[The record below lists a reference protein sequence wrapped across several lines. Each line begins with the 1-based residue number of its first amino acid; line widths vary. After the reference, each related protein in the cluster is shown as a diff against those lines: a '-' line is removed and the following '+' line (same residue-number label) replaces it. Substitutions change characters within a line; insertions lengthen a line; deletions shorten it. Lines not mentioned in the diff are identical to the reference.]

1 MKSSLSQR
9 RPVGY
14 YTTELSRYSLTP
26 VRVPAGYLR
35 VTCGVPAVYLRGTC
49 GVPAEYL
56 RGTCGVPAGYLQ
68 GTCIP
73 LTLSYLDLIL
83 FISRQHRETCLIYQT

>member
-1 MKSSLSQR
+1 MKSPLSQR

-49 GVPAEYL
+49 GVPAGYL
-56 RGTCGVPAGYLQ
+56 RSTCGVPAGYLH
-68 GTCIP
+68 TP
-73 LTLSYLDLIL
+73 DTELSRFD
-83 FISRQHRETCLIYQT
+83 FIHITPA

>member
-14 YTTELSRYSLTP
+14 YTTELSRYSLTL

-35 VTCGVPAVYLRGTC
+35 GTCSVPA
-49 GVPAEYL
+49 
-56 RGTCGVPAGYLQ
+56 GTCGVPAGYLRS
-68 GTCIP
+68 TCGVP
-73 LTLSYLDLIL
+73 AGYLHTPDTELSRFD
-83 FISRQHRETCLIYQT
+83 FIHITPA